1 MNLLEN
7 LFALKAIVWLK
18 LQYYK
23 DKTMVDYDNRMMSIS
38 VHNILKYYNHL
49 IYTSINRIASYY
61 HYILHITLTKIT
73 ETTKILSVAVANR
86 EYQQLSFH
94 STPTYEFIKELS
106 NSQQNTIEFNTHKK
120 IWKRTQV
127 HQVDIISNETKSDE
141 HNTFRIYVA
150 TLLSVSEK
158 RIHNLI
164 NATNKIY
171 CLKKQFSTV
180 WSIKYIF

>member
-23 DKTMVDYDNRMMSIS
+23 DKAMVDYDNRMMSVS

-49 IYTSINRIASYY
+49 IYTSINRIAPYY

-73 ETTKILSVAVANR
+73 ETTKISSVAVANR

-120 IWKRTQV
+120 
-127 HQVDIISNETKSDE
+127 N
-141 HNTFRIYVA
+141 
-150 TLLSVSEK
+150 
-158 RIHNLI
+158 
-164 NATNKIY
+164 
-171 CLKKQFSTV
+171 
-180 WSIKYIF
+180 